1 MASRPDLPALLV
13 AHKLGSARE
22 IERAVRGRGDR
33 PAWVVLLDEGVL
45 GAQQL
50 FAALR
55 EHAKFPVVS
64 DKALQDLPAIG
75 VLTRILSHER
85 ALALGILLLDLSPD
99 GKRAQFAM
107 VDPTDEGS
115 LREVARVSALQAA
128 KVFLIGRDALNAA
141 IERAYDVVTGKAAQQ
156 RSTVEPAGKVG
167 QRSELEE
174 ADRLER
180 VLLQASLALGAA
192 LEAEL
197 TRSAGT
203 PATRRAR
210 DAARIAR
217 EVARELGLD
226 RRRVALVGLVAMLAQ
241 LDNMRRARHGE
252 HERTLFDEVAADVG
266 WAGGGDD
273 GLLGVARAIT
283 AQSEGFGRQAPSGLL
298 QRIAQAVG
306 DFFALGG
313 ANGEPVAA
321 EGLDAVEQLLR
332 ASSAGADVVH
342 ALMSILRRD
351 ASELTPALATALPEA
366 RRRPPAARARRDTVP
381 QAPGGEAD
389 ERTHLV
395 ALPQGSHSNDPSHEG

>member
-1 MASRPDLPALLV
+1 MPSRPDLPALLI

-22 IERAVRGRGDR
+22 IESVVRGRGDR
-33 PAWVVLLDEGVL
+33 PAWAALLDAGVL
-45 GAQQL
+45 GAEQL

-55 EHAKFPVVS
+55 EHGKLPVAS
-64 DKALQDLPAIG
+64 DKALHNLPAAS
-75 VLTRILSHER
+75 VLTRILSRER

-107 VDPTDEGS
+107 VDPTDEVC
-115 LREVARVSALQAA
+115 LREVARVAALQGA
-128 KVFLIGRDALNAA
+128 KVFLIGRDALVAA
-141 IERAYDVVTGKAAQQ
+141 IERAYDAVTGKAAP
-156 RSTVEPAGKVG
+156 RSSVEPAAKVG

-174 ADRLER
+174 AERLER
-180 VLLQASLALGAA
+180 VLLQASLALGEA

-203 PATRRAR
+203 PATSRAR

-217 EVARELGLD
+217 EVARALGLD

-241 LDNMRRARHGE
+241 LDGMRRARHGE
-252 HERTLFDEVAADVG
+252 DQRTLFDEVAADVG

-273 GLLGVARAIT
+273 GLLGIARAIT
-283 AQSEGFGRQAPSGLL
+283 AQSDGFGRQAPSGLA
-298 QRIAQAVG
+298 QRIVQAVG

-313 ANGEPVAA
+313 GDGEPVEA

-332 ASSAGADVVH
+332 ASSAGPEVVQ

-351 ASELTPALATALPEA
+351 ASELTPALATPLPEA
-366 RRRPPAARARRDTVP
+366 RRRSSARGRRDTLP
-381 QAPGGEAD
+381 QARSDTD

-395 ALPQGSHSNDPSHEG
+395 ALPPGAHSNDPSHEG